1 MVLGAT
7 GGAMPLSAESSLW
20 LLEPLVRWAKL
31 ELGPGACDPP
41 GRFVQASIGIGSPT
55 LSCCRDT
62 WDVRACAG
70 INWLAAALPKQTG
83 RLAARPAPT
92 TRKK

>member
-41 GRFVQASIGIGSPT
+41 GRFVQAFIGTASPT
-55 LSCCRDT
+55 FSCCRDT
-62 WDVRACAG
+62 WECAG
-70 INWLAAALPKQTG
+70 MYG
-83 RLAARPAPT
+83 H
-92 TRKK
+92 